1 MKMNIKLFN
10 NFYKRILIS
19 SPIITSFIFCI
30 IDSTPFYFV
39 DFISVKTQMGLIVVY
54 SWICCDHHKLR
65 PLFILFFGIV
75 IDLFNNSY
83 FGFTSLSLL
92 FLFLLQRKE
101 MENLLDKSF
110 IVTWTKFSFY
120 FILYNLLNIL
130 ILRFFSGVIKFDII
144 EIIFTVLITIVIFP
158 LIFSLV
164 NKINEKIKYY
174 NE

>member
-10 NFYKRILIS
+10 NLYKRILFS

-39 DFISVKTQMGLIVVY
+39 DFISVKTQMGLIAVY
-54 SWICCDHHKLR
+54 SWICCDHRKLR
-65 PLFILFFGIV
+65 PLFILFFGII

-83 FGFTSLSLL
+83 FGYTSLFFL

-101 MENLLDKSF
+101 VENLLDKRF
-110 IVTWTKFSFY
+110 IVTWTKFSIISF
-120 FILYNLLNIL
+120 FYNLLNII
-130 ILRFFSGVIKFDII
+130 ILRFFLGVIKFDVI
-144 EIIFTVLITIVIFP
+144 EIVFTVLITIVIFP
-158 LIFSLV
+158 VIFSLV